1 MLVVMM
7 RLIHPRLKNSPF
19 EALIVSYSTYRW
31 RKMAPVLNKLNYFV
45 VEEVAFFAFWS
56 RIEKKGGNSKRVIA
70 SLLAS
75 TGAPVVMMWQ

>member
-1 MLVVMM
+1 MV
-7 RLIHPRLKNSPF
+7 IHHSLKNSLF
-19 EALIVSYSTYRW
+19 GASIVSYSTYQW
-31 RKMAPVLNKLNYFV
+31 RKMALVLNKLNYFV

>member
-1 MLVVMM
+1 
-7 RLIHPRLKNSPF
+7 
-19 EALIVSYSTYRW
+19 
-31 RKMAPVLNKLNYFV
+31 MAPVLNKLNYFV

-75 TGAPVVMMWQ
+75 TGAPVVEMWQ